1 MNKKTFRFDTHTNT
15 MTNTNEDRKDAAAR
29 DLLMIENTLDVA
41 GMIENFTDRQRIA
54 AVRLILNSIG
64 DEGTIQQIRSLAA
77 KERYDD

>member
-1 MNKKTFRFDTHTNT
+1 

-54 AVRLILNSIG
+54 AVRLILGSIS
-64 DEGTIQQIRSLAA
+64 DEGTIQQIRSLTSQD
-77 KERYDD
+77 RYDD

>member
-1 MNKKTFRFDTHTNT
+1 MVQPMATRTTT

-64 DEGTIQQIRSLAA
+64 DEGPIQQIRNLVS

>member
-1 MNKKTFRFDTHTNT
+1 MVQPMATRTTT

-54 AVRLILNSIG
+54 AVRLILGSIS
-64 DEGTIQQIRSLAA
+64 DEGTIQQIRSLTSQD
-77 KERYDD
+77 RYDD